1 MNPFLE
7 STVAVSD
14 PSARWRGRSF
24 SGRRSGAL
32 QAGAPRS
39 AVRPLAQQAIAGL
52 QRSRAGL
59 RRTSRLFRNVT
70 LAGALLAPAA
80 AAAAAAVDVNIATT
94 QQLQE
99 VKGIGPKMARV
110 IVDERERGGRFASI
124 DDLSERVKG
133 IGPKKAASMQSSGL
147 IVGVAGGSPVAAGSA
162 ADTAKAAKGAGGR
175 RAR

>member
-14 PSARWRGRSF
+14 ASARWGGRSF
-24 SGRRSGAL
+24 SGRRAAAL

-80 AAAAAAVDVNIATT
+80 AAAVDVNIATT

-110 IVDERERGGRFASI
+110 IIDERERGGRFASI

-147 IVGVAGGSPVAAGSA
+147 IVGVAAGNPVAAGSA
-162 ADTAKAAKGAGGR
+162 ADTAKAAKGAAGR